1 MPLIVITGNPCSG
14 KTTRSLE
21 LKNYFE
27 KRLKGTEQSVE
38 IISESDAII
47 TAGYDKNMF
56 YADSKKE
63 KAVRSAIKSDIQRRL
78 DTRNLLIFDGSN
90 YIKGYRY
97 EIYCMTKLYKT
108 PQCTIYCDVPVE
120 HGWMLNNQRT
130 ESDRYSRET
139 FDALV
144 ARYETP
150 NGKNRW
156 DAPLFAVTLEDE
168 LIGDEIYKSLYEV
181 KAPKPNQS
189 TQNAPLASTN
199 YLYELDARTQDIV
212 NTILS
217 AKQLGIDSDIKIPS
231 CNMTVRNSAT
241 PAHLL
246 RLRRQFLTYSKMQ
259 QIGIDLIAALFVQYL
274 NKNL

>member
-14 KTTRSLE
+14 KTTRGLE
-21 LKNYFE
+21 LKDYFK
-27 KRLKGTEQSVE
+27 KRLESTGQSVE
-38 IISESDAII
+38 IISESDAIV
-47 TAGYDKNMF
+47 TAGYDKNTF

-63 KAVRSAIKSDIQRRL
+63 KAVRSAMKSDIQRRL

-108 PQCTIYCDVPVE
+108 PQCTIHCDIPVE
-120 HGWMLNNQRT
+120 HAWMLNNKRT
-130 ESDRYSRET
+130 KSDQYSREN

-144 ARYETP
+144 ARYEAP
-150 NGKNRW
+150 EGRNRW
-156 DAPLFAVTLEDE
+156 DAPLFAVTPDDE
-168 LIGDEIYKSLYEV
+168 LVGEEIYKSLYEV
-181 KAPKPNQS
+181 KAPKPNLS
-189 TQNAPLASTN
+189 TQCPPLASTN
-199 YLYELDARTQDIV
+199 YLYELDSITQDVI
-212 NTILS
+212 NAILS
-217 AKQLGIDSDIKIPS
+217 AKQLGINNDIKVPGCS
-231 CNMTVRNSAT
+231 VTVCNSAA

-259 QIGIDLIAALFVQYL
+259 QSGIDQIAALFVQYL